1 MAQQPRQQRIGIY
14 GKFTAPA
21 LDTSESDKMR
31 ALAGLG
37 QTVGKIA
44 MDVARPAAAAKGAK
58 EGAIAAQEAER
69 DPVTGEVMETP
80 TRSTFG
86 FSGAWRQYSC
96 RTPTCVENETSPLV
110 CVH

>member
-44 MDVARPAAAAKGAK
+44 MDVARPAAAAKGGK
-58 EGAIAAQEAER
+58 GR
-69 DPVTGEVMETP
+69 RYCSS
-80 TRSTFG
+80 RSR
-86 FSGAWRQYSC
+86 A
-96 RTPTCVENETSPLV
+96 
-110 CVH
+110 